1 LRFLAGESASLLPPQ
16 YAENKHIASDDIR
29 RLTNSS
35 IDDVVPVL
43 PWSAGR
49 KKWEVLRLG
58 VSPFEAMLVDLQ

>member
-43 PWSAGR
+43 PLECGKEKMGSA
-49 KKWEVLRLG
+49 
-58 VSPFEAMLVDLQ
+58 